1 MKSSGLWNRL
11 NIGQK
16 YAFVSTFIIG
26 VLTHGMML
34 FNKYSF
40 HDDLIC
46 IFQGGATFSS
56 GRWMLFVAEKIKN
69 LIFQDS
75 LYSIP
80 AFNGIFTFFCIAVSS
95 CLLIDLFEIRSK
107 YFSVLLSGIMVTIP
121 VVTCMFGYMF
131 TAQYFALSILMAVLG
146 SYLVLKKKQWYF
158 IAAGI
163 VLMACSVG
171 IYQAY
176 IPTMLSILM
185 FGLFMMFSRAD
196 TTEKRQ
202 EALKKTLVVIVSCIA
217 FMALYALILFACLK
231 ITGTQL
237 SSYNG
242 IDTSYKMPLSVYLQ
256 RALEA
261 YREFFV
267 LSRTSH
273 FNVFPG
279 LAYTMYEIMAF
290 LFVFLLIRQ
299 TILSF
304 RINKING
311 IFLLLFTLLSP
322 LCINFIFVMVKRSGI
337 YAMTAYSYT
346 ILIAF
351 FLYLVEECISSAE
364 SRFSRFSAAAL
375 YIGLGLMVVIF
386 SRYDSAC
393 YTRLEFSQK
402 QTYRY
407 YTSLVTRMQSA
418 PGYRMD
424 MRVAYVGENR
434 WVPWDPTVSQESAFD
449 FINTHPFWGL
459 RANIGNSYK
468 KYMEL
473 WFDFKPREA
482 DSSYFYDLPEVQA
495 MPSYP
500 DDGSIKVIDDV
511 LVVKFWP

>member
-1 MKSSGLWNRL
+1 MKSSSLWSRL
-11 NIGQK
+11 NTGQK
-16 YAFVSTFIIG
+16 YAFVSTFVIG

-56 GRWMLFVAEKIKN
+56 GRWMLFIAEKIKN
-69 LIFQDS
+69 LIFQDN

-80 AFNGIFTFFCIAVSS
+80 SFNGIFTFFCIAVSS

-107 YFSVLLSGIMVTIP
+107 CFSVLLSGIMVTIP

-131 TAQYFALSILMAVLG
+131 TAQYYALAILMAVWG
-146 SYLVLKKKQWYF
+146 SYLILKKEQWYF

-163 VLMACSVG
+163 VLNACSVG

-196 TTEKRQ
+196 TNEKRKA
-202 EALKKTLVVIVSCIA
+202 ALKKTLVVIISCIA
-217 FMALYALILFACLK
+217 FIALYAAILFVCLK
-231 ITGTQL
+231 ATGTLL

-242 IDTSYKMPLSVYLQ
+242 IDSSYKLPLSVYLQ

-267 LSRTSH
+267 LTRVSH

-279 LAYTMYEIMAF
+279 MAYMIYEIMAF
-290 LFVFLLIRQ
+290 LFIVLLIRQ

-322 LCINFIFVMVKRSGI
+322 LCINFVFVMVKRSGL

-346 ILIAF
+346 ILAAF
-351 FLYLVEECISSAE
+351 FLSLVEQCISAAE
-364 SRFSRFSAAAL
+364 SKISRFSAVAL
-375 YIGLGLMVVIF
+375 NIGLGLMIVIF

-407 YTSLVTRMQSA
+407 YSSLVTRMQSA

-434 WVPWDPTVSQESAFD
+434 WVPWDPTVSQESEFD

-468 KYMEL
+468 NYMEL

-511 LVVKFWP
+511 LVVKFWL